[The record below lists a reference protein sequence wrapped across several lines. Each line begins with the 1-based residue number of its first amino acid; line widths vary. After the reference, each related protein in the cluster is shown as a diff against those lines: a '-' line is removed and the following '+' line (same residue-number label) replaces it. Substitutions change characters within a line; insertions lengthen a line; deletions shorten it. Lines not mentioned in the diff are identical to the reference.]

1 MKCNVFVW
9 NDAIVKDV
17 EKSLQTMC
25 SVQHNAGKWVDHMA
39 ASSDDDL
46 SQTTS
51 HVAVLMDDVDI
62 QGIDV
67 VSFLNT
73 MNESGY
79 DLASGSIDNWH
90 YECMHSREVCRSHR
104 TDYVDVLF
112 AVFTAEAWLCW
123 KNQFDLQINSYGW
136 GYDVTFADQCKA
148 KVGVVSKIALPPF
161 IVLYVLASAL
171 RAGQLMLAS
180 LSCI

>member
-79 DLASGSIDNWH
+79 DLASGSIDN
-90 YECMHSREVCRSHR
+90 
-104 TDYVDVLF
+104 
-112 AVFTAEAWLCW
+112 
-123 KNQFDLQINSYGW
+123 
-136 GYDVTFADQCKA
+136 
-148 KVGVVSKIALPPF
+148 
-161 IVLYVLASAL
+161 
-171 RAGQLMLAS
+171 
-180 LSCI
+180 

>member
-1 MKCNVFVW
+1 
-9 NDAIVKDV
+9 
-17 EKSLQTMC
+17 
-25 SVQHNAGKWVDHMA
+25 
-39 ASSDDDL
+39 
-46 SQTTS
+46 
-51 HVAVLMDDVDI
+51 
-62 QGIDV
+62 
-67 VSFLNT
+67 
-73 MNESGY
+73 
-79 DLASGSIDNWH
+79 
-90 YECMHSREVCRSHR
+90 
-104 TDYVDVLF
+104 
-112 AVFTAEAWLCW
+112 VFTAEAWLCW